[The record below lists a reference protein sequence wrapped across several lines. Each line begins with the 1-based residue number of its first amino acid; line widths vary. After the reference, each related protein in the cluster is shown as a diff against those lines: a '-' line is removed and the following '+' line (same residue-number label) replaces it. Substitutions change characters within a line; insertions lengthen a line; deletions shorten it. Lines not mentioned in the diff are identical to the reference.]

1 MNRKLNTEEIRR
13 VSVDEYRRMAKIPLV
28 LVLDN
33 VRSMHNIGAV
43 LRTADAFCIE
53 KVVLCGI
60 TATPPNNEIHKSA
73 LGAEFSVCWEYS
85 PEAQTPVRTLIDEGY
100 RVLAVEQTQ
109 DSTPLGN
116 LHIEGAAKY
125 ALVLG
130 NEVSGVEQATID
142 LCDGS
147 VEIPQYGTK
156 HSINVSVA
164 CGIVVWTFF
173 EKLRN
178 KRETI

>member
-28 LVLDN
+28 LILDN

-85 PEAQTPVRTLIDEGY
+85 PEAQTPVRTLRDEGY

-109 DSTPLGN
+109 DSTQ
-116 LHIEGAAKY
+116 H
-125 ALVLG
+125 
-130 NEVSGVEQATID
+130 
-142 LCDGS
+142 GS
-147 VEIPQYGTK
+147 LPI
-156 HSINVSVA
+156 
-164 CGIVVWTFF
+164 
-173 EKLRN
+173 
-178 KRETI
+178 

>member
-28 LVLDN
+28 LILDN

-85 PEAQTPVRTLIDEGY
+85 PEAQTPVRTLRDEGY

-109 DSTPLGN
+109 DSTPLGS
-116 LHIEGAAKY
+116 LPIEGAAKY
-125 ALVLG
+125 ALVL
-130 NEVSGVEQATID
+130 ATR
-142 LCDGS
+142 C
-147 VEIPQYGTK
+147 
-156 HSINVSVA
+156 
-164 CGIVVWTFF
+164 
-173 EKLRN
+173 
-178 KRETI
+178 RE